1 MTTTRVLTWLSRAF
15 YALTGVLVV
24 LAVVYVANHSQ
35 PTATRTTTGAHVLA
49 MSASDLHATA
59 IFFAAIMG
67 SALVGTAIRT
77 LATALSWPRA
87 LVNIAGLGGF
97 GMLFT
102 GVAFA
107 GTGGS
112 GQGFAVA
119 FAVCGMLIVI
129 ASKVAAFVAFGAKDA
144 LARVERGIA
153 ALNDTVA
160 SRETTPTPTQSVPY
174 APSGTSF
181 LPEPTGPG
189 APAPSP
195 PGPGT

>member
-1 MTTTRVLTWLSRAF
+1 MS
-15 YALTGVLVV
+15 TGDM
-24 LAVVYVANHSQ
+24 
-35 PTATRTTTGAHVLA
+35 HV
-49 MSASDLHATA
+49 TA
-59 IFFAAIMG
+59 IFFATIMWSG
-67 SALVGTAIRT
+67 VAGLALRT
-77 LATALSWPRA
+77 LTTARSWPRA
-87 LVNIAGLGGF
+87 LLSIARLVGF
-97 GMLFT
+97 GLLFT

-153 ALNDTVA
+153 GLNDTVA